1 MPKLIE
7 MLNKNN
13 MTLVVA
19 LPQND
24 TELAEAAVKGGA
36 DALQL
41 HINTHGF
48 GDFAEEKE
56 NLAKVIK
63 AVKVPVGIMTGDKK
77 QAGRKEME
85 KMVKMGA
92 DFFNIDM
99 ENMPEYAAKVKGPSK
114 IIALGP
120 RFTIDLVL
128 GVQKYNAEA
137 VDATIIPAAG
147 WGKNLLVGDLQNYIS
162 IVLSAGIPVIVP
174 TEKRIHP
181 SEVAIISDAGAK
193 GILLTPLI
201 TGTTAKHVHDAT
213 RLYRAAV
220 DDLG

>member
-7 MLNKNN
+7 MLNKN
-13 MTLVVA
+13 MLTLVVA
-19 LPQND
+19 LPKND
-24 TELAEAAVKGGA
+24 PELAEAAVKGGA

-41 HINTHGF
+41 HINTPGF
-48 GDFAEEKE
+48 GDFAGEKE
-56 NLAKVIK
+56 NLAKVLK
-63 AVKVPVGIMTGDKK
+63 AVNVPVGIVTGAKKHASQLEMDKLK
-77 QAGRKEME
+77 
-85 KMVKMGA
+85 KMGI
-92 DFFNIDM
+92 DFFNLDM

-114 IIALGP
+114 VIALGP

-137 VDATIIPAAG
+137 VDATIIPATG

-193 GILLTPLI
+193 GLLLTSMI
-201 TGTTAKHVHDAT
+201 TGNTAKHVHDAT
-213 RLYRAAV
+213 LTYRAAI